1 MLSKQLVNEY
11 MNIFP
16 VLCKS
21 LEFNPIIMSK
31 ITQHLC
37 INKVIPKKRL
47 AENLAYFSM
56 VSKGSLK
63 KIEETK
69 LA

>member
-1 MLSKQLVNEY
+1 MLIKQLVNEY

-21 LEFNPIIMSK
+21 LEFNPIRISK

-37 INKVIPKKRL
+37 INKVIPEITL
-47 AENLAYFSM
+47 LMQSD
-56 VSKGSLK
+56 
-63 KIEETK
+63 
-69 LA
+69 

>member
-1 MLSKQLVNEY
+1 MKCVIMRNITIMCMLSKQLVNEY

-47 AENLAYFSM
+47 AENLA
-56 VSKGSLK
+56 
-63 KIEETK
+63 
-69 LA
+69 